1 MGAFAIL
8 NHVIIMGRLVRTPEL
23 RRTTNDTAVCSF
35 TLAVERDFRSG
46 EEREADFI
54 DCVAWRGTAEFLQR
68 YFSKGSMCIISGRMQ
83 TRTWTDRDGNKRK
96 AVELVAENIYFGESK
111 RAAMNADAE
120 PELGGQYSE
129 LEPPD
134 GELPF

>member
-8 NHVIIMGRLVRTPEL
+8 NHVDIMGRLVRAPEL
-23 RRTTNDTAVCSF
+23 RRTQNDIAVCSF

-46 EEREADFI
+46 EERETDFI
-54 DCVAWRGTAEFLQR
+54 DCVAWRAAAEFLQR
-68 YFSKGSMCIISGRMQ
+68 YFSKGSMCIVSGRMQ
-83 TRTWTDRDGNKRK
+83 TRAWTDRDGNKRK
-96 AVELVAENIYFGESK
+96 AVEVVAENIYFGESK
-111 RAAMNADAE
+111 RTAMNADAE